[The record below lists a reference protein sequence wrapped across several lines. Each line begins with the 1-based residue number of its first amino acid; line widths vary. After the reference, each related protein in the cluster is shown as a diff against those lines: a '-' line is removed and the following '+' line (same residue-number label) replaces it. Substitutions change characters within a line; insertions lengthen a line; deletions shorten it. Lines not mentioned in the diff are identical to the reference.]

1 MIDLIQNLHPLEQ
14 ALLSTC
20 FTWALAA
27 LGTATVF
34 TERI

>member
-1 MIDLIQNLHPLEQ
+1 MIELTLNLHPLEQ

-27 LGTATVF
+27 LGTSTVF
-34 TERI
+34 MERI